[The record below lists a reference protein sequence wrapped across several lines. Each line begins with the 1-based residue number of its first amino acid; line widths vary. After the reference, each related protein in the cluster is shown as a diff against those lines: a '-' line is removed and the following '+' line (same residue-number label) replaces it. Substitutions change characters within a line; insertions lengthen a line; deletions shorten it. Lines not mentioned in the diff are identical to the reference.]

1 MKSEKEM
8 VVIAPLDLPN
18 SRDQKPTMADL
29 KKVSPG
35 APIRN
40 FDSGP
45 AVPSRDWRYHQHVD
59 PNLMEPFR

>member
-1 MKSEKEM
+1 MKSEKGT
-8 VVIAPLDLPN
+8 VVTAPLDLPN
-18 SRDQKPTMADL
+18 SRKQQSPMEAL

-40 FDSGP
+40 FDTGP